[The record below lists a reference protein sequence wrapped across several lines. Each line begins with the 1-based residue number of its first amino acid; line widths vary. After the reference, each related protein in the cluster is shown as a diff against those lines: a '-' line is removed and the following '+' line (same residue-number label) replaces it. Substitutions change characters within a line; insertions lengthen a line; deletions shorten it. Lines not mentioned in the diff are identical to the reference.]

1 MPKNDKPAMPK
12 GAKKYTETTDTLLDL
27 MTEEVMGIDPAN
39 KAMIDNDEEIA
50 KMNNIIKAIENKYS
64 TDYESVD
71 DKVLSIKSLDGSR
84 SVESEVNNLLEMN
97 KMQYAFNSAEHRN
110 LVKMMR
116 ENNFI
121 CENMPQAMKAVIN
134 VAKATLSPNRQTGVS
149 INISDFSISKSR
161 EAKASADYKTFED
174 AEKVRDFLGN
184 KYKISKLLLG
194 AVTESYKQGYKFILT
209 IPNKDIAKD
218 LLMMGALNET
228 DIGSKGITGKTKL
241 IREAMNKL
249 DKWQSNNALFRES
262 VVSPLKDLSGHIP
275 AGAMDA
281 FSEILPVSPY
291 TSDAMNHALQNIM
304 RADDEDTQTVIGLR
318 VFGESS
324 RYSRDKY
331 DTDMIR
337 GNYYGDGAIDTATNE
352 LYKENPTDN
361 GAFSKILSEKDI
373 VEIYKENLFDTTGV
387 MNGDPNV
394 GFANKSKKKNPIN
407 KKLDNIK
414 GCYVKSLEPEK
425 CVPIKVNDQ
434 LIGVYYLESTPMATS
449 AIRGHITPMVSRP
462 NGEDVRVL
470 QKNLVETAVRF
481 IRTELSEKFIDV
493 NQNVMGHIYELMTSH
508 LHIGA
513 AFKVRFFPARYI
525 HDFSN
530 YQLHPT
536 IPNSLLTLAN
546 PLAKEYILLDRNHM
560 MNRLYNE
567 KDRIVQ
573 YYNASKSPDIKKLAK
588 ASMSITQRLYP
599 NLVQLMDMGFITQS
613 TTDSYVLVA
622 PKNNNGDKIIDFD
635 RIEGQ
640 KPTDEN
646 ERLEDLEEK
655 VTTIIGYTYSLGA
668 SKRKEFMTATEVAGM
683 DAERTGQVMDS
694 QAQFIQPINDLC
706 RFIIESE
713 LASDESIVEFKVKL
727 ERPSS
732 FDDEINLNTVQKT
745 VDVATKLAETLISED
760 ETRKSAITTE
770 FVKLYMKDSI
780 DPKFFGYLE
789 RAERIVQQQGKA
801 EGSATDELDL
811 GDSLDF

>member
-1 MPKNDKPAMPK
+1 MPKNTETKMPK
-12 GAKKYTETTDTLLDL
+12 GSKKFTETTDTLLDL

-39 KAMIDNDEEIA
+39 KAMIDNDEEVG
-50 KMNNIIKAIENKYS
+50 KLNNVIKAIENKYS

-71 DKVLSIKSLDGSR
+71 DKVLSIKNANGDR
-84 SVESEVNNLLEMN
+84 SVEDEVNAMLEMN
-97 KMQYAFNSAEHRN
+97 KMQYAFNSVEHRN

-121 CENMPQAMKAVIN
+121 CDNMPQAMKAVIK
-134 VAKATLSPNRQTGVS
+134 VAKMVLSPNRQTGVS
-149 INISDFSISKSR
+149 INITDFSISKMQDR
-161 EAKASADYKTFED
+161 KGAIDYKTFED
-174 AEKVRDFLGN
+174 ADKVRDFLVN
-184 KYKISKLLLG
+184 KYKVNKLVLG
-194 AVTESYKQGYKFILT
+194 AVTDAFKQGYKFVLT

-218 LLMMGALNET
+218 LLMLGALKDT
-228 DIGSKGITGKTKL
+228 DIGDKGLVGKTKI
-241 IREAMNKL
+241 IREAMKRL
-249 DKWQSNNALFRES
+249 DKWQSTNALFKES
-262 VVSPLKDLSGHIP
+262 VVSPLADKDGKVPST
-275 AGAMDA
+275 AMDA

-291 TSDAMNHALQNIM
+291 TNDAMNSALQSIM
-304 RADDEDTQTVIGLR
+304 KAKNDSSDIGLR
-318 VFGESS
+318 MFGESRRS
-324 RYSRDKY
+324 LENRYSN
-331 DTDMIR
+331 DMVR
-337 GNYYGDGAIDTATNE
+337 GTYYGDGMAEEVINV
-352 LYKENPTDN
+352 YNPTPELN
-361 GAFSKILSEKDI
+361 I
-373 VEIYKENLFDTTGV
+373 VTGMSDAELVELFKENLFDVTGTA
-387 MNGDPNV
+387 NGDPNV
-394 GFANKSKKKNPIN
+394 GFANQTKKAKSGKSVID
-407 KKLDNIK
+407 KKLANIK

-434 LIGVYYLESTPMATS
+434 LIGIYYLESTPMATS
-449 AIRGHITPMVSRP
+449 AIRGHITPMMSRP
-462 NGEDVRVL
+462 NGEDTRVL

-513 AFKVRFFPARYI
+513 AFKVRFFPAKYI

-530 YQLHPT
+530 YQLHPS

-546 PLAKEYILLDRNHM
+546 PLAKEYILLDRNHI

-573 YYNASKSPDIKKLAK
+573 YYNASKSPDIRKIAK
-588 ASMSITQRLYP
+588 ASMSIMQRMYP
-599 NLVQLMDMGFITQS
+599 NLVQLMDMGFISQS

-646 ERLEDLEEK
+646 ERLEALEER

-668 SKRKEFMTATEVAGM
+668 SKRKDYMSATEVVGM
-683 DAERTGQVMDS
+683 DAERTGEVMD
-694 QAQFIQPINDLC
+694 AQQQYAQPIQDLL
-706 RFIIESE
+706 RFIVETE
-713 LASDESIVEFKVKL
+713 LADDESIVEFTTKL

-732 FDDEINLNTVQKT
+732 FDDEVNLNTVQKT

-760 ETRKSAITTE
+760 EERKPAIVTE
-770 FVKLYMKDSI
+770 FTKLYLKDSI
-780 DPKFFGYLE
+780 DPKFFSYLDKAK
-789 RAERIVQQQGKA
+789 RLVQQEGKA
-801 EGSATDELDL
+801 SGASTDELDL

>member
-1 MPKNDKPAMPK
+1 MPDLNNPNKMPK
-12 GAKKYTETTDTLLDL
+12 GSKKFVDTTNVLLDL
-27 MTEEVMGIDPAN
+27 MTEEVIGIDPAN

-50 KMNNIIKAIENKYS
+50 KMNNIIKTIENKYS

-71 DKVLSIKSLDGSR
+71 DKVLSIKSVDGSR
-84 SVESEVNNLLEMN
+84 SVEDEVNNLLEMN

-149 INISDFSISKSR
+149 INITDFSISKTRDS
-161 EAKASADYKTFED
+161 KATMDYKTFED
-174 AEKVRDFLGN
+174 ATKVRDFLSN
-184 KYKISKLLLG
+184 KYKISKLFLG
-194 AVTESYKQGYKFILT
+194 AVTDSYKQAYKFILT
-209 IPNKDIAKD
+209 IPNRDIAKD
-218 LLMMGALNET
+218 LMMMGALNDT
-228 DIGSKGITGKTKL
+228 DIGSKGLTGKTKV
-241 IREAMNKL
+241 IREAMNRL
-249 DKWQSNNALFRES
+249 DKWQSNNALFKES
-262 VVSPLKDLSGHIP
+262 VVSPLKGTDGTIP
-275 AGAMDA
+275 TGAMNA

-291 TSDAMNHALQNIM
+291 TTDAMNHALQSIM
-304 RADDEDTQTVIGLR
+304 RAGEDSPTSRGLR
-318 VFGESS
+318 VFGESKRHTQS
-324 RYSRDKY
+324 KY
-331 DTDMIR
+331 DSDMIR
-337 GNYYGDGAIDTATNE
+337 GSYYGEGAVE
-352 LYKENPTDN
+352 LDAEDLTFYKEGDTPSD
-361 GAFSKILSEKDI
+361 EEI
-373 VEIYKENLFDTTGV
+373 VKIYKENLFDTTGV

-394 GFANKSKKKNPIN
+394 GFSNKANKKKNTAIN

-449 AIRGHITPMVSRP
+449 AIRGHITPMMSRP
-462 NGEDVRVL
+462 NGEDTRVL

-622 PKNNNGDKIIDFD
+622 PKNNNGDKIIDFE
-635 RIEGQ
+635 RLEGQ
-640 KPTDEN
+640 KPSDEN

-668 SKRKEFMTATEVAGM
+668 SKRKEFMTATEVVGM
-683 DAERTGQVMDS
+683 DAERTGQVMDA
-694 QAQFIQPINDLC
+694 QAQFLQPINDVC
-706 RFIIESE
+706 RFIIETE
-713 LASDESIVEFKVKL
+713 LASDESIIEFNVKL

-732 FDDEINLNTVQKT
+732 FDDEVNLNTVQKT
-745 VDVATKLAETLISED
+745 VDIATKLAETLISE
-760 ETRKSAITTE
+760 EEARKSAITTE

-789 RAERIVQQQGKA
+789 KAERIVQQQGKA
-801 EGSATDELDL
+801 DGASTDDLDL
-811 GDSLDF
+811 GDTLDF